1 MGRPRDWSPLA
12 TSDPVPG
19 EPETISDEARRLR
32 DMATEMRSQISRLH
46 SIGRDDTLKGQYAD
60 KLRTAASDLAGK
72 LEKTVGRY
80 QRVAGELSSW
90 VPELTHAQ
98 TESVRAL
105 EKAKAAEAA
114 RAANT
119 VISAAPQPG
128 DPPSTP
134 AEQDRERRRQAAF
147 DEAARDLSAA
157 RRQLDDAVDHA
168 KSNGRHYAG
177 RIKDAIDDDVKDSW
191 WDNVKG
197 WVDRNA
203 DWIKKVT
210 DVLSWVAT
218 GLAVLALLIP
228 GVNILAILAIG
239 LTVAVLAGH
248 TALAASGNG
257 SWADVGLDIF
267 ALATFGLGKIA
278 TSGLRTA
285 QVATRAAGTRAARG
299 AAQTAARRSSHAA
312 RTAAG
317 RTLSRPGASAAQRRA
332 ARRAIDAA
340 RREARQAG
348 TRAARN
354 VRNAPLASATRGNVV
369 RAGNNV
375 DAARSYNDIS
385 AMRSRFPGNAGVQQ
399 ASNSAG
405 LNRNMNTGAWAAGT
419 GADVGD
425 KVGSFVEPY
434 NNAKNNF
441 TREVGST
448 W

>member
-12 TSDPVPG
+12 ASDPVPG

-46 SIGRDDTLKGQYAD
+46 SIGRDDTLTGQYAD

-72 LEKTVGRY
+72 LEQTAGRY

-90 VPELTHAQ
+90 APELTHAQ

-105 EKAKAAEAA
+105 DKAKAAEAA

-119 VISAAPQPG
+119 VIQAAPQPS
-128 DPPSTP
+128 DPPPTP
-134 AEQDRERRRQAAF
+134 TEHDRERRRQTALN
-147 DEAARDLSAA
+147 EATRDLAAA

-168 KSNGRHYAG
+168 KSKGRHYAG
-177 RIKDAIDDDVKDSW
+177 RIKDAIDDDAKDSW
-191 WDNVKG
+191 GDNAKG

-203 DWIKKVT
+203 GWIKKVT

-218 GLAVLALLIP
+218 GLAVLALFIP
-228 GVNILAILAIG
+228 GLNILAILAIG

-257 SWADVGLDIF
+257 SWADVGLDLF

-285 QVATRAAGTRAARG
+285 QVATRAAGTRAARSG
-299 AAQTAARRSSHAA
+299 AQTAAMHSSRVA

-332 ARRAIDAA
+332 ARRSIDAA

-354 VRNAPLASATRGNVV
+354 VRDAPLASATHGNVV

-375 DAARSYNDIS
+375 SAARSYNDIS
-385 AMRSRFPGNAGVQQ
+385 AMRSGFPGNVSVQQ

-405 LNRNMNTGAWAAGT
+405 LSRNMNTGAWATGT
-419 GADVGD
+419 GADFGD
-425 KVGSFVEPY
+425 KVGSFAEPY
-434 NNAKNNF
+434 NNAKNYF